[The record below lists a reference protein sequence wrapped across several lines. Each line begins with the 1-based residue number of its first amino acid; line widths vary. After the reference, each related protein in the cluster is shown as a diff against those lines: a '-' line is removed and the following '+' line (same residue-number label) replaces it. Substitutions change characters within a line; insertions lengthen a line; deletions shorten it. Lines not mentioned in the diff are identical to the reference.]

1 MELTEEWM
9 AEKWVAQ
16 LVEWPA
22 DWEGRAADEVAREA
36 QAMGVTAVVPRKIA
50 CSNGSHHTPKPMIRM
65 PRLQAASPGD
75 SMRPCSH
82 RTQGSCPLRHTVPSS
97 LGRRSSAPEAMAKAK
112 GATADPGRVVLM
124 VRSSW
129 YYDDCIIIVSSRL
142 HGESIMMI

>member
-1 MELTEEWM
+1 
-9 AEKWVAQ
+9 
-16 LVEWPA
+16 
-22 DWEGRAADEVAREA
+22 
-36 QAMGVTAVVPRKIA
+36 MGVTAVVPRKIA
-50 CSNGSHHTPKPMIRM
+50 RSNGSYHTPKPMIRM

-124 VRSSW
+124 VVARQAAEMAAGLAETRAQVRVAGTVATLEAAKEAAAMAEASAQEMAGS
-129 YYDDCIIIVSSRL
+129 
-142 HGESIMMI
+142 